1 MPSFS
6 STLAIFLLSLGCL
19 LSINP
24 ALAKPADGDD
34 EEEEE
39 DDDGEED
46 EDDHDESETNSG
58 RLLFFLSSYAPK
70 YFCCPFTDLFNIV
83 QCLMMFNAML
93 NYISVEGACPDEW
106 TSIAGGCYQ
115 FLPEKYSWEDAKE
128 ACHMLHGWL
137 VEIESEEQNDAIH
150 DEAKKQDGWK
160 TAWIGL
166 TDTAEEGEWVWSSGK
181 ATDFTNWAPDQPSNT
196 KQQRNKM
203 QGEDCAMMNIDHGAA
218 KCVSLKSRGWEIS
231 YIHQKKAL

>member
-1 MPSFS
+1 MGMRKRRKMMMV
-6 STLAIFLLSLGCL
+6 LALTSGHLLL
-19 LSINP
+19 
-24 ALAKPADGDD
+24 
-34 EEEEE
+34 
-39 DDDGEED
+39 
-46 EDDHDESETNSG
+46 
-58 RLLFFLSSYAPK
+58 
-70 YFCCPFTDLFNIV
+70 
-83 QCLMMFNAML
+83 
-93 NYISVEGACPDEW
+93 
-106 TSIAGGCYQ
+106 
-115 FLPEKYSWEDAKE
+115 EDAKE

-203 QGEDCAMMNIDHGAA
+203 QGEDCAMMNIDHGADTA
-218 KCVSLKSRGWEIS
+218 SKPWTTP
-231 YIHQKKAL
+231 KKIERCLLPCRLQRHLPI

>member
-1 MPSFS
+1 MGVPYLPPKVFEQINEGKHFGN
-6 STLAIFLLSLGCL
+6 LAPQSWLL

-39 DDDGEED
+39 DDD
-46 EDDHDESETNSG
+46 
-58 RLLFFLSSYAPK
+58 
-70 YFCCPFTDLFNIV
+70 
-83 QCLMMFNAML
+83 
-93 NYISVEGACPDEW
+93 GACPDEW

-181 ATDFTNWAPDQPSNT
+181 ATDFTNWAPAQPSNT
-196 KQQRNKM
+196 KQQRNK
-203 QGEDCAMMNIDHGAA
+203 
-218 KCVSLKSRGWEIS
+218 
-231 YIHQKKAL
+231 

>member
-1 MPSFS
+1 
-6 STLAIFLLSLGCL
+6 
-19 LSINP
+19 
-24 ALAKPADGDD
+24 
-34 EEEEE
+34 
-39 DDDGEED
+39 
-46 EDDHDESETNSG
+46 
-58 RLLFFLSSYAPK
+58 
-70 YFCCPFTDLFNIV
+70 
-83 QCLMMFNAML
+83 MMFNAML
-93 NYISVEGACPDEW
+93 NYISVEGDCPDEW
-106 TSIAGGCYQ
+106 TSIAGGCYK
-115 FLPEKYSWEDAKE
+115 FLPEKYNWEDAKE

-203 QGEDCAMMNIDHGAA
+203 QGEDCAMMNIDHGADTA
-218 KCVSLKSRGWEIS
+218 SKPWTTP
-231 YIHQKKAL
+231 KKWNDASCPVAYNVICQYEKGGFTRTAVCEKK